1 MEQGVQNLPEGSFW
15 KSVWGNLRNALIGC
29 SAAVVFGLAVLM
41 MSILSVTSPERV
53 FPSDEAL
60 VVDDPAMTKVEY
72 YLPYPGMLPDN
83 PMYRLKAVRDKVGLL
98 LSRGGLTR
106 ANKELLYADKR
117 IGAAQVLVEGGKAG
131 LGVSTA
137 TKAEKYLEKAV
148 NRVINLSREGKD
160 VKSMLMTL
168 SNASSKHAEI
178 LEGLQIRVS
187 GDDRDGLEGALKLAK
202 ILGEQVNQAI
212 LEAK

>member
-137 TKAEKYLEKAV
+137 TKAEKYLEKAA